1 MWDYVEDVFVHSA
14 QSQGGGGGRG
24 RVAAA
29 AWGGE
34 RRGEGEEEEED
45 GKGEGGGEGREGG
58 REKGPQG
65 KLDGLGAEYSVLL
78 MSQLEEQNSYYE
90 RLLAKTAAELAQGA
104 CQNEEMTEVERKEAG
119 QMRAHI
125 ARLEEE
131 HSKLMEA
138 LREEEEMARQMR
150 GRNQGLLQEQKQ
162 HMGHLASLRK
172 AIAEA
177 KTALAAEVAD
187 LEAQISDLSFFL
199 RTKEAVQESELE
211 GGGVV
216 ICQQPAAAAA
226 PRGGRGGRRRKS
238 GK

>member
-1 MWDYVEDVFVHSA
+1 
-14 QSQGGGGGRG
+14 
-24 RVAAA
+24 
-29 AWGGE
+29 
-34 RRGEGEEEEED
+34 
-45 GKGEGGGEGREGG
+45 
-58 REKGPQG
+58 
-65 KLDGLGAEYSVLL
+65 

-104 CQNEEMTEVERKEAG
+104 CQDEEMSEGERKEATVVRG
-119 QMRAHI
+119 HI

-131 HSKLMEA
+131 HLKLMEA

-162 HMGHLASLRK
+162 HMSQLASLRK

-177 KTALAAEVAD
+177 KIALDAEVAD

-216 ICQQPAAAAA
+216 IGQAATAA
-226 PRGGRGGRRRKS
+226 PKRGGRGGRRRKS
-238 GK
+238 GNK